1 MLLAVARPGA
11 LPAGLDPD
19 RDEARRWLAEEL
31 AQAEYNRPEP
41 IFTRVLN
48 WVLDRLAQLVDLV
61 PGSSGLSQLL
71 LVAVV
76 LLALAALAFALRG
89 RLRQGSLRER
99 SAGAVLEDPHLTARD
114 YRDRSDRAWRAGDW
128 DGALLDSYR
137 AVAAS
142 ADERT
147 LLDDVPGRTAHEVA
161 VALATPFAEQARALR
176 DAADRFDDVRYG
188 EMHATREQ
196 AERVRALDST
206 LSRTRPR
213 LTVVP

>member
-1 MLLAVARPGA
+1 VHLTVAGAAPLLT
-11 LPAGLDPD
+11 GLEPD

-41 IFTRVLN
+41 IVTRVVN
-48 WVLDRLAQLVDLV
+48 WVLERLAQLVELV
-61 PGSSGLSQLL
+61 PGGSGLSQLL
-71 LVAVV
+71 LVVVV

-99 SAGAVLEDPHLTARD
+99 GSGAVLEDPHLTARD
-114 YRDRSDRAWRAGDW
+114 YRARSERAWRAGDW

-147 LLDDVPGRTAHEVA
+147 LLDDLPGRTAHEVA
-161 VALATPFAEQARALR
+161 VALATPFAEHAPALR

-196 AERVRALDST
+196 AERVRMLEAT

-213 LTVVP
+213 LPVAP